1 MNFKPP
7 YPPLNDPEITRQL
20 RENYQNK
27 ELQANIMKSNNAQ
40 FIAQTIRNKLLEF
53 QQSLSESED
62 IALQAVQFGT
72 TMIIYVSEVASLGYS
87 LVLFRGKDASGN
99 QCELIQHINQ
109 VSVLMIVVPKPVEI
123 PHRTIGFS
131 LE

>member
-1 MNFKPP
+1 MNITPP
-7 YPPLNDPEITRQL
+7 YDFLNDPEITHQL

-72 TMIIYVSEVASLGYS
+72 TMIIYVSEVASLG
-87 LVLFRGKDASGN
+87 LFRGKDASGN